1 LFVAVINFLIAANSK
16 IDYNNTSVRY
26 KKMPKIVDP
35 QQYRQELLSKC
46 FDLFAEKGYAQVTTR
61 QIAQEL
67 GVSTGTL
74 YHYFPNKQILFE
86 QLAQQVSLQDVQIIA
101 QIDRNQS
108 VTDKI
113 TALGQLLIENQ
124 EYIVKQAAIWLD
136 FRQQISA
143 PEVKHNL
150 VFQQID
156 SRYEQ
161 AIVELFDL
169 EDSKL
174 AKLIW
179 TLIDGISISQID
191 RDESSFATQVELLIQ
206 MLIAYFEKYIL
217 D

>member
-1 LFVAVINFLIAANSK
+1 
-16 IDYNNTSVRY
+16 
-26 KKMPKIVDP
+26 MPKIVDA

-46 FDLFAEKGYAQVTTR
+46 FDLFAEQGYAQVTTR

-86 QLAQQVSLQDVQIIA
+86 QLAQQVSLQDVEMIA
-101 QIDRNQS
+101 QIDHNQS

-113 TALGQLLIENQ
+113 IALGQLLIENQ
-124 EYIVKQAAIWLD
+124 AYVVKQAAIWLD
-136 FRQQISA
+136 FRQQIS
-143 PEVKHNL
+143 PQQVKHNL

-156 SRYEQ
+156 ARYEQ
-161 AIVELFDL
+161 AIAELFDL
-169 EDSKL
+169 KDAKL

-191 RDESSFATQVELLIQ
+191 HHESSFATQVELLIQ
-206 MLIAYFEKYIL
+206 MLIAYFEKHIL
-217 D
+217 A